1 MFKAWTDP
9 HLVPPWWVPK
19 SLTTPVDKMD
29 MRPGG
34 AWRFVQ
40 RNSSGKDYAFS
51 GVHCE
56 IVPPL
61 QLVYTDSFEVKH

>member
-1 MFKAWTDP
+1 
-9 HLVPPWWVPK
+9 
-19 SLTTPVDKMD
+19 MD

-51 GVHCE
+51 GVHRE